1 MPDTLVAELETST
14 EVEEAPPSE
23 VTEETASETT
33 AQETDAG
40 ETETEDDTLT
50 REEHERLLLE
60 ARDSIKAELEQQATQ
75 ARQTQEIIQNR
86 QRIAQAQQVLANRG
100 AERMLGVYQW
110 MQQQIEEGKHVPWN
124 PKIVQSI
131 ADEMASAVVT
141 DQFARIHGKFQQQK
155 VKYGGSVSQ
164 GLERA
169 LEVALANG
177 DAERAIDVLFEQ
189 MVEMVESKK
198 LPELT
203 EKAAKQAAE
212 KASTAQATQKTKQQ
226 DAAARLGT
234 ATRGASSVSGGRLYM
249 DDIDAL
255 PDSQKASLAREGKL
269 EKMFNEARQNG
280 YRSRRRG

>member
-1 MPDTLVAELETST
+1 
-14 EVEEAPPSE
+14 
-23 VTEETASETT
+23 
-33 AQETDAG
+33 
-40 ETETEDDTLT
+40 
-50 REEHERLLLE
+50 
-60 ARDSIKAELEQQATQ
+60 
-75 ARQTQEIIQNR
+75 
-86 QRIAQAQQVLANRG
+86 
-100 AERMLGVYQW
+100 MLGVYQW
-110 MQQQIEEGKHVPWN
+110 MQQQIDEGKHIPWN
-124 PKIVQSI
+124 PKVFQSI
-131 ADEMASAVVT
+131 ADEMASSVVT

-189 MVEMVESKK
+189 VVEMVETKK

-212 KASTAQATQKTKQQ
+212 KASAAQATQKTKQQ

-234 ATRGASSVSGGRLYM
+234 ATRGASSVSGGRVYM

-280 YRSRRRG
+280 YRRKRG